1 MRWLELAPSVETKIA
16 IDRDSSSDPPVYSS
30 LHPFPFQSAYPFQLR
45 DVHFFLFYFFDLG
58 EVLAPSPRKLGKA
71 ASLRSSL
78 LFNYKKIPTLMEI
91 CSVIQVNTD

>member
-1 MRWLELAPSVETKIA
+1 LNWPSVETKIA

>member
-1 MRWLELAPSVETKIA
+1 MNWPSVETKIA

-45 DVHFFLFYFFDLG
+45 DVHFFFFYFFDLG
-58 EVLAPSPRKLGKA
+58 EVIAPSPRKLGKA
-71 ASLRSSL
+71 ASLF
-78 LFNYKKIPTLMEI
+78 FNYKKIPTLMEI